1 MSLDENIEAVYSYLK
16 SQKIYLN
23 KNNLSFQVK
32 SHADSPSLLS
42 FSDTLNFLG
51 ISNLAFNLALED
63 VENLPD
69 SFLALLGEENQQPDL
84 FHITKK
90 GDYYLYRKEKK
101 IVKATRKDLEALWKS
116 VVLLAEEPEE
126 KVDENKSKIS
136 TGSLITFLV
145 IIILGSVYLFSHSLL
160 LTLFGVLS
168 SVGLFLSIEALKTEL
183 GIESKVSQRF
193 CNIVVNA
200 DCGQVINS
208 EKNEWLQKIKIS
220 DISLWFFCSQLMAL
234 FVFSVAGF
242 TETFVNYMTFSLLLS
257 SPITLYSIYFQ
268 YKIEKKWCL
277 ICLAIIVLTNLEF
290 IFLLFFKTNLK
301 FEALSSIL
309 FFIIFL
315 IVSIL
320 VYLLKPVFIEKRNL
334 STNYLK
340 QIRFSKD
347 YVIFRNTLIKSETQ
361 FFEKEYIL
369 LGNRKS
375 KHKISIVTSPTCEFC
390 EAAHYVLDNI
400 YKQFG
405 QNLAIS
411 IRFNYYDFLS
421 IETKNL
427 YLRLGEIYETETEI
441 EFLQALKYWF
451 ENKNLDD
458 WFDKF
463 GKLENPENIDMKFI
477 EITNE
482 NLEKG
487 LNFTPNIFLNQYN
500 FPNQYDV
507 ENLEYF
513 IADWIEDKEL

>member
-1 MSLDENIEAVYSYLK
+1 MSLDENIEAVFSYLK
-16 SQKIYLN
+16 SQKIHLN

-51 ISNLAFNLALED
+51 ISNLAFHLAFED
-63 VENLPD
+63 LENLPD
-69 SFLALLGEENQQPDL
+69 SFLALLGEEHQQPDL

-101 IVKATRKDLEALWKS
+101 IVKATRKDLETLWKS
-116 VVLLAEEPEE
+116 VVLLAEVSEE
-126 KVDENKSKIS
+126 KTDKNTSKIPVEF
-136 TGSLITFLV
+136 LIALLV
-145 IIILGSVYLFSHSLL
+145 TVILGSVYLFSHSLL

-168 SVGLFLSIEALKTEL
+168 AIGLFFSIEALKTEL

-208 EKNEWLQKIKIS
+208 VKSKWLQQIKIS
-220 DISLWFFCSQLMAL
+220 DISLWFFSSQLLAL

-242 TETFVNYMTFSLLLS
+242 TETFVTYMTVSLLLS

-277 ICLAIIVLTNLEF
+277 LCLAIVGVNYLEIAF
-290 IFLLFFKTNLK
+290 SLFFKTNLK
-301 FEALSSIL
+301 FETLSSIL
-309 FFIIFL
+309 FCIIFL

-320 VYLLKPVFIEKRNL
+320 VYLIKPVFVEKRDL

-347 YVIFRNTLIKSETQ
+347 YLIFKNTLVKSETQ

-369 LGNRKS
+369 LGNRES
-375 KHKISIVTSPTCEFC
+375 EHKISIVTSPTCEFC
-390 EAAHYVLDNI
+390 KAAHFVFDNI
-400 YKQFG
+400 YNQFKE
-405 QNLAIS
+405 NLSIS

-427 YLRLGEIYETETEI
+427 YLRLGEIYENETEI
-441 EFLQALKYWF
+441 DFMQALKYWF
-451 ENKNLDD
+451 ENKNLED
-458 WFDKF
+458 WFNKF
-463 GKLENPENIDMKFI
+463 GKLENPEKIEMKFI

-482 NLEKG
+482 NLEKD

-500 FPNQYDV
+500 FPNQYEV